1 MFMYIIHLDDFHV
14 ERRYGGAATRTPPH
28 ADPQALPVPGLK
40 AAVLVVPVLAHL
52 KHRLA
57 LLCRSDYS
65 YI

>member
-52 KHRLA
+52 
-57 LLCRSDYS
+57 
-65 YI
+65 